1 MFCRFEIFQ
10 NENLGEK
17 ETVCDPLLFISIF
30 EKLPSEYHSY
40 LNMVITAC
48 KVNVFHSP
56 SLPSLFKEYKGH
68 KTQVLF
74 HLQLFPFVYSLTFH
88 TASLPNGVDVN
99 SGQDLAMFSISCAL
113 DCYLSNPVHSG
124 NRTLRLEYQS
134 QEFGELL

>member
-1 MFCRFEIFQ
+1 MKIWGKRKLYVIHYY
-10 NENLGEK
+10 
-17 ETVCDPLLFISIF
+17 LFLF
-30 EKLPSEYHSY
+30 LKKLPSEYHSY
-40 LNMVITAC
+40 LNMAITAC
-48 KVNVFHSP
+48 KVKVFHSP

-124 NRTLRLEYQS
+124 NRTLCLEYQS